1 MLEVKMV
8 VITEMVVGN
17 DVWKAQFIAGWLNL
31 FVNL

>member
-1 MLEVKMV
+1 MV